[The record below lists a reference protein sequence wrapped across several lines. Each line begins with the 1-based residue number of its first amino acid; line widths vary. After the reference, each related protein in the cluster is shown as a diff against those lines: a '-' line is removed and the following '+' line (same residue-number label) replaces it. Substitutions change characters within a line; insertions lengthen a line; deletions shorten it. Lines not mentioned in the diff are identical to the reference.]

1 MMESGVGVMTRLEV
15 LGCTAGLR
23 QHNFPDLYRVSAR
36 PPAPSLGSAVC
47 RVILRWQ
54 SAVVRRAPVP
64 AGWFQQAV
72 CSCVCSVSNLGEGE
86 FRTRIFLCNPVLCES
101 SRLCQMMKLVI
112 TLCARSC
119 VGKREKHSVSSGS
132 CGISVAFTNMRTR
145 ADVAQT
151 PTDVGKLE
159 L

>member
-1 MMESGVGVMTRLEV
+1 MEIGVGVITWGAV
-15 LGCTAGLR
+15 LRCTAGLP
-23 QHNFPDLYRVSAR
+23 QQNFLDLYCVLAR
-36 PPAPSLGSAVC
+36 PLPPLLGSAVC

-119 VGKREKHSVSSGS
+119 VGKREKISVSSGS
-132 CGISVAFTNMRTR
+132 W
-145 ADVAQT
+145 
-151 PTDVGKLE
+151 
-159 L
+159 